1 MLPDD
6 VVQDLFSRWRT
17 TTSRDNTVT
26 VAVRGRLGNNMFEYA
41 SLLGI
46 AVSTG
51 KKPLI
56 PKSKELNILFNISF
70 TGDIHNQPSTR
81 VSEKQ
86 YGAYDRKL
94 LTLPGGNV
102 EVWGYLQSWKYFH
115 CIKASLR
122 KEFIFR
128 QKYIDLSGQCFEKYT
143 NKHKNRTVIG
153 IHVRRT
159 DMTSGG
165 KRGYVAAPLSY
176 IKKAI
181 AHMNTKFHN
190 PLFLIATDD
199 KNWCRKYVVSS
210 DIILM
215 ENSDPFV
222 DFATL
227 TLCDHIIMTVGTF
240 GWWAAWLG
248 DGYAV
253 YYRDFP
259 RPGSELASGLIKEDH
274 FLPHWVPLGA

>member
-1 MLPDD
+1 MLPDE

-17 TTSRDNTVT
+17 TTSRDYTLT
-26 VAVRGRLGNNMFEYA
+26 VAFRGRLGNNMFEYA

-51 KKPLI
+51 KQPLI
-56 PKSKELNILFNISF
+56 PKSIELNILFNISF
-70 TGDIHNQPSTR
+70 IGDMRNQSSTR
-81 VSEKQ
+81 VLERQ

-102 EVWGYLQSWKYFH
+102 EVLGYLQSWKYFH
-115 CIKASLR
+115 CIRASIR
-122 KEFIFR
+122 KEFMFR
-128 QKYIDLSGQCFEKYT
+128 QKYIDLS
-143 NKHKNRTVIG
+143 
-153 IHVRRT
+153 
-159 DMTSGG
+159 
-165 KRGYVAAPLSY
+165 
-176 IKKAI
+176 
-181 AHMNTKFHN
+181 
-190 PLFLIATDD
+190 ATDD

-227 TLCDHIIMTVGTF
+227 TLCDHMIMTVGTF

-248 DGYAV
+248 DGHAV

-259 RPGSELASGLIKEDH
+259 RPGSGLDRDLIKEDH